1 LKNKEVRWSQRED
14 SNLRPTDYES
24 VALPAE
30 LRWLKKTVQIQIEN
44 NQNFKTCQEA
54 FRIYYHSEEMSKARG
69 IRINS
74 EVQTGDSSVV
84 KLGQ

>member
-30 LRWLKKTVQIQIEN
+30 LRWLIECYL
-44 NQNFKTCQEA
+44 KID
-54 FRIYYHSEEMSKARG
+54 RK
-69 IRINS
+69 
-74 EVQTGDSSVV
+74 
-84 KLGQ
+84 